1 MKYYGVE
8 ILAEPLKNVSLYHA
22 INGLK
27 RALLGV
33 VKGRTLVGGLGGGD
47 QKGIVTMCAGL

>member
-33 VKGRTLVGGLGGGD
+33 VKGRTLVGRIRGGD
-47 QKGIVTMCAGL
+47 QKGIVTMCAGI

>member
-33 VKGRTLVGGLGGGD
+33 VKGRTLVGGLGVGVKRG
-47 QKGIVTMCAGL
+47 